1 MALIDKLT
9 SIADKIRTIHGSSDG
24 MSLTDM
30 SDNLGEVANTCDAQY
45 ELIQQIKTALEGKS
59 ATGGGSSGGA
69 SGIYMAKV
77 TPAEEVGSF
86 TVTHNLGTTD
96 ILFAG
101 LWAETMGDIVPTT
114 SRAIMKVWFKTDIK
128 NVRVGYGWDIQTTWD
143 VTNNRS
149 GNPGQPNSYAYW
161 SEAKDENNFLFAR
174 PGSASAKYTAGVTYT
189 VIIMAA
195 SAFTDM
201 GV

>member
-1 MALIDKLT
+1 MSIET
-9 SIADKIRTIHGSSDG
+9 SIARVAGQIQSQ
-24 MSLTDM
+24 TD
-30 SDNLGEVANTCDAQY
+30 
-45 ELIQQIKTALEGKS
+45 LIAQIKAALAEK
-59 ATGGGSSGGA
+59 AAGGGSSGGGESSGA
-69 SGIYMAKV
+69 SGIYMAKI

-128 NVRVGYGWDIQTTWD
+128 NARGRDGWDIQTAWD
-143 VTNNRS
+143 VNNNRG

-161 SEAKDENNFLFAR
+161 SEAKDENNFIFAR

-195 SAFTDM
+195 SAFKETE
-201 GV
+201 G